1 MREAL
6 LVIDKS
12 PGPTSFDVVRQVKRL
27 VGDTKVGHTGSLD
40 PFASGVLILLLGR
53 ATKLSNALLNA
64 DKSYRAKVK
73 LGEST
78 DSMDC
83 TGKIDKQMP
92 VPELLEAEI
101 ESLLKSY
108 EGEWMQ
114 TPPMFSAKKVNG
126 VRLYSLARQ
135 NINVRRLP
143 IPVQLYRMD
152 FLGWEPPFIHF
163 EVHCSK
169 GTYIRSLADD
179 IGKRLGTVAHLA
191 ELRRLTCG
199 EFTLAD
205 SGTLETIAS
214 DLPLAMNQGFHNYV
228 RLLRTEGLVRNGG
241 ALSKDPQLQ
250 MRNNNGNSLLN

>member
-6 LVIDKS
+6 LVIDKV

-64 DKSYRAKVK
+64 DKSYRAVAK
-73 LGEST
+73 LGDST
-78 DSMDC
+78 DSMDR
-83 TGKIDKQMP
+83 TGKIDKTAP
-92 VPELLEAEI
+92 VPDLTPAMVEAA
-101 ESLLKSY
+101 LKGF
-108 EGEWMQ
+108 EGEWLM
-114 TPPMFSAKKVNG
+114 TPPMFSAKKIHG

-152 FLGWEPPFIHF
+152 FLGYEAPYVHF

-169 GTYIRSLADD
+169 GTYIRSLADEL
-179 IGKRLGTVAHLA
+179 GKRLGTVAHLH

-205 SGTLETIAS
+205 SGTVETVAA
-214 DLPLAMNQGFHNYV
+214 DLPGSLSRGFHNYV
-228 RLLRTEGLVRNGG
+228 RLLRTEGLVRKQGG
-241 ALSKDPQLQ
+241 PLKDPQLQ
-250 MRNNNGNSLLN
+250 MGNNNGNSLLN

>member
-6 LVIDKS
+6 FVIDKI

-64 DKSYRAKVK
+64 DKSYLATVK
-73 LGEST
+73 LGDST
-78 DSMDC
+78 DSMDR
-83 TGKIDKQMP
+83 TGRVDKSMP
-92 VPELLEAEI
+92 VPELTASEI
-101 ESLLKSY
+101 EKVLKGF
-108 EGEWMQ
+108 EGEWLQ
-114 TPPMFSAKKVNG
+114 TPPMYSAKKIHG

-143 IPVQLYRMD
+143 IAVQLYRMD
-152 FLGWEPPFIHF
+152 FLKYEAPFIHF

-179 IGKRLGTVAHLA
+179 LGKRLGTVAHLH

-205 SGTLETIAS
+205 SGTVETLAA
-214 DLPLAMNQGFHNYV
+214 DLPGAFDRGFHNYV
-228 RLLRTEGLVRNGG
+228 RAVGNGRPVCASSAKAFG
-241 ALSKDPQLQ
+241 EASVVIYECSIA
-250 MRNNNGNSLLN
+250 R